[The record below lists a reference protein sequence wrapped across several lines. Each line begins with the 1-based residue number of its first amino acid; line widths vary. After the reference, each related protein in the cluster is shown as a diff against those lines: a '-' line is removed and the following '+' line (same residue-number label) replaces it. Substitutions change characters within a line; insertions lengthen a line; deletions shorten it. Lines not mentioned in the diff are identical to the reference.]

1 VKKNRKSVYNYQ
13 SYERKSSDTF
23 YGPRCMLISASLL
36 LNTLTVDF
44 STFLCVVGHA
54 GYPGLAGDT
63 GGSGSSGVRGPDGE
77 QHKSST
83 YLSINLSAMQSADQS
98 K

>member
-1 VKKNRKSVYNYQ
+1 MNENQVTR
-13 SYERKSSDTF
+13 F
-23 YGPRCMLISASLL
+23 YGPRCMLILTSLL

-63 GGSGSSGVRGPDGE
+63 GGSGSSGVWGPDGE